1 MAEFIY
7 VIRPVRPEMLAT
19 GMTADEQ
26 AAMAAH
32 FAYLQAQASAGIVRL
47 AGRTQ
52 TSDAATFGLCLFEAS
67 DAAAAAAFTA
77 ADPAVARGVVRA
89 EVFPFR
95 TAIAPPRT

>member
-7 VIRPVRPEMLAT
+7 VIRPVRAEMLSA
-19 GMTADEQ
+19 GMTPDEQ
-26 AAMAAH
+26 AAMATH
-32 FAYLQAQASAGIVRL
+32 FAYLQQQAAAGVVRF

-52 TSDAATFGLCLFEAS
+52 TTDAATFETA

-89 EVFPFR
+89 EVFAFR
-95 TAIAPPRT
+95 TAIAAPK